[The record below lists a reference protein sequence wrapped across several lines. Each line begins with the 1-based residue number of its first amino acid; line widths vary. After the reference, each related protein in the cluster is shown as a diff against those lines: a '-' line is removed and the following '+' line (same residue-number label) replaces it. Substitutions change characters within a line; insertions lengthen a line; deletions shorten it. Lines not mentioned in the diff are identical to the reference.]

1 MKTLRN
7 KLKNSNDLNGL
18 ERLLYADQPKQ
29 ILPEPISITSKGY
42 ERGMMISISN
52 NRTHYEEI
60 IKRYKEQYLT
70 LLYCL
75 TGENRHTK
83 YEVKSMTGIPDQ
95 ETLIKLIHKKIPVMV
110 CGIHDYRQQET
121 LYGGSLQGWE
131 YQHQHLFVYG
141 IHHHLDSAGRKEE
154 KIQKLFNPKYTNN
167 KKRIKDAVRLTEV
180 GVGTHTYTDPITA
193 TNLHEYLT
201 NPMPNTLIHYISHN
215 RHKPEVQYPLKTIY
229 LSPNKNAI

>member
-7 KLKNSNDLNGL
+7 KLKNGNDLNAL
-18 ERLLYADQPKQ
+18 ERLLYAETPKQ
-29 ILPEPISITSKGY
+29 TLPDPVSITSKGY

-154 KIQKLFNPKYTNN
+154 KIQKLFNPKYT
-167 KKRIKDAVRLTEV
+167 KPPTSP
-180 GVGTHTYTDPITA
+180 Y
-193 TNLHEYLT
+193 EY
-201 NPMPNTLIHYISHN
+201 S
-215 RHKPEVQYPLKTIY
+215 YP
-229 LSPNKNAI
+229 